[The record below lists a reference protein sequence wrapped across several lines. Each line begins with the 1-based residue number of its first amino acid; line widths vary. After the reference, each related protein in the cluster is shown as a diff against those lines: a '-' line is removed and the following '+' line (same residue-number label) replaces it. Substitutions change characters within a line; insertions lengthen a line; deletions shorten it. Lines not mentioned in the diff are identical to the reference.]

1 MIQGVQRPRVSIFLA
16 PWLLLIV
23 FQDPGVTAEHLRRGV
38 ELLEARAV
46 AAAVV
51 ELEAAVALD
60 PENVSARYH
69 LGLAFFLTGELDAA
83 VTQLKEALKGES
95 DTGRIQFLLGQVH
108 LEARRFEAAQDQT
121 TPRCLSILRSFAIVS
136 AGSKEPKRASAY

>member
-1 MIQGVQRPRVSIFLA
+1 MIQGVRRPRVSIFLA

-95 DTGRIQFLLGQVH
+95 DT
-108 LEARRFEAAQDQT
+108 
-121 TPRCLSILRSFAIVS
+121 
-136 AGSKEPKRASAY
+136 